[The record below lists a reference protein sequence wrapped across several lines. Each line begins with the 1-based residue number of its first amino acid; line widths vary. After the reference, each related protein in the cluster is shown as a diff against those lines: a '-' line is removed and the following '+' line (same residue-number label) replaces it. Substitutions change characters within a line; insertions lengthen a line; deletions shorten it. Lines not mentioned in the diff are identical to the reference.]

1 MAITIDQLRLMTG
14 DTGTPPIME
23 DAQYTLVIGIESDNI
38 YNAAFLAC
46 NSIAGIFSE
55 KVSITAGPVKIENQ
69 QKYEHY
75 TDLAD
80 KYRQMAREGLGDVDD
95 NGGGG
100 SSLVSAPA
108 ITGVS
113 ISEMDSVDSDPD
125 RYPSSFKKGMDD
137 NNTSYPN
144 DDTRGCD

>member
-14 DTGTPPIME
+14 DTSVPYIME
-23 DAQYTLVIGIESDNI
+23 DAQYTLVIGIEGTNY

-46 NSIAGIFSE
+46 NSLAGIFAE
-55 KVSITAGPVKIENQ
+55 KVSLTAGPVKIENQ

-80 KYRQMAREGLGDVDD
+80 KYRQMAREGEGSDV
-95 NGGGG
+95 NGGSG
-100 SSLVSAPA
+100 SYTPFAPA
-108 ITGVS
+108 LTGVS
-113 ISEMDSVDSDPD
+113 ISEMDEVDSDPD

-137 NNTSYPN
+137 NDTVYPN
-144 DDTRGCD
+144 DDNREGCN